1 MSIVTITLSSKNL
14 QLICND
20 GSEGELHN
28 LASKLN
34 ETIGQIKKLNPSA
47 SFELLLVMSAL
58 NLQEQVN
65 KLSDKI
71 VEPDKNIVATEE
83 EKFAETLTSIAG
95 YLENLAKKIGK

>member
-1 MSIVTITLSSKNL
+1 M
-14 QLICND
+14 
-20 GSEGELHN
+20 
-28 LASKLN
+28 N

-58 NLQEQVN
+58 NLQEQVE

-71 VEPDKNIVATEE
+71 VEADRDVVAPEE

-95 YLENLAKKIGK
+95 YLESLAKKIGK